1 MVDNNELSSETAG
14 GRSLGRGGKE
24 KKGGVEHPLGNVKN
38 NAKQVLKQFKQPM
51 VVGPENWSRWK
62 ESNKHQQPSPP
73 LNESLLVDCWSSS
86 VTLGVEMVDQLG
98 HVSPDGFP
106 PWLQGHI

>member
-1 MVDNNELSSETAG
+1 MKPQEEEVWGVEVK
-14 GRSLGRGGKE
+14 RKR
-24 KKGGVEHPLGNVKN
+24 GVEHPLGNVKN